1 MRIRIQEAFNVYSH
15 LVGVIAAVVGT
26 VFLVL
31 VACYSIS
38 ALIVA
43 LIYGSSV
50 IFLFLAS
57 SLYHAFKKR
66 ENEMSFWRRMDRLAI
81 FCMIAGTS
89 TPVCYMYLDGPW
101 RWSMIAVQWGL
112 VGFGLVS
119 QLFFPRA
126 PRVLYFI
133 IYFIMGCLSL
143 IPIKQMLPS
152 MTIVPGILLFTGGAF
167 FTLGGLIYAIKK
179 PRLVPGIF
187 SFHELFHV
195 MVLIGSGLHYAM
207 IYIVYFQKV
216 A

>member
-15 LVGVIAAVVGT
+15 LVGVIAALVGT
-26 VFLVL
+26 VFLVI

-57 SLYHAFKKR
+57 SLYHAFKKG
-66 ENEMSFWRRMDRLAI
+66 ENELSFWRRMDRLAI

-143 IPIKQMLPS
+143 IPI
-152 MTIVPGILLFTGGAF
+152 TDAAVHDHRARDFVIYRWGVFYTGRFNLYNKETEACSRN
-167 FTLGGLIYAIKK
+167 LQL
-179 PRLVPGIF
+179 
-187 SFHELFHV
+187 S
-195 MVLIGSGLHYAM
+195 
-207 IYIVYFQKV
+207 
-216 A
+216 

>member
-1 MRIRIQEAFNVYSH
+1 MHIRIQEAFNVYSH
-15 LVGVIAAVVGT
+15 LAGVIAAVVGT
-26 VFLVL
+26 VFLAI
-31 VACYSIS
+31 VASYSIS
-38 ALIVA
+38 ALIIA

-57 SLYHAFKKR
+57 SLYHAFKKG
-66 ENEMSFWRRMDRLAI
+66 EEELSFWRRMDRLAI
-81 FCMIAGTS
+81 FFMIAGTS

-126 PRVLYFI
+126 HRVLYAI
-133 IYFIMGCLSL
+133 IYFIMGGIAL

-152 MTIVPGILLFTGGAF
+152 MTVVQKILLFTGGAF

-179 PRLVPGIF
+179 PKLVPGIF

-207 IYIVYFQKV
+207 IYSVYFQNV

>member
-15 LVGVIAAVVGT
+15 LVGVIAALVGT
-26 VFLVL
+26 VFLVI

-57 SLYHAFKKR
+57 SLYHAFKKG
-66 ENEMSFWRRMDRLAI
+66 ENELSFWRRMDRLAI

-152 MTIVPGILLFTGGAF
+152 MTIVPEILLFTGGAF
-167 FTLGGLIYAIKK
+167 FTLGGLIYTIKK

-216 A
+216 T

>member
-57 SLYHAFKKR
+57 SLYHAFKKM
-66 ENEMSFWRRMDRLAI
+66 ENELSFWRRMDRLAI

-179 PRLVPGIF
+179 PRLLPGIF

>member
-1 MRIRIQEAFNVYSH
+1 MHIRIQEAFNVYSH
-15 LVGVIAAVVGT
+15 LAGVIAAVVGT

-43 LIYGSSV
+43 LTYGSSV

-57 SLYHAFKKR
+57 SLYHAFKKG
-66 ENEMSFWRRMDRLAI
+66 ENELSFWRRMDRLAI

-152 MTIVPGILLFTGGAF
+152 MTVVPGILLFTGGAF

-179 PRLVPGIF
+179 PRLLPGIF